1 MVLWVIRALFVVM
14 IVVIVILGGLL
25 DVRSSTSM
33 AVAVIGFISVIILGL
48 IIDLLVRRKSLAAL
62 AGVFFGLLAGSL
74 IGLGFNFIVEYLYE
88 VHGVREGTDLFRAKD
103 GIKLIIQ
110 VLCCY
115 LAIAFIL
122 QTKDDFRFIIP
133 YVEFSKQTK
142 GSIPLILDTS
152 VIIDG
157 RISDIAATKIL
168 SAPMIVPRFVLNELQ
183 MIADSSERLRRARG
197 RRGLDILNKLQSNKD
212 VDISIEDVSMTTR
225 QRSEPVD
232 QKLVTTAI
240 KLGGKIVTNDY
251 NLNKVASIRGID
263 VININDLANALK
275 PVVLPGEPMQVKI
288 VKNGDQP
295 GQGVGY
301 MDDGTMVVVENGRQ
315 YMNREV
321 ELIVTSV
328 LQTSAGR
335 MIFGKMEEE
344 GAYDRSDSRSSGERG
359 GPRSSGYNQYR
370 SQSSSRNRPRN

>member
-25 DVRSSTSM
+25 EVGTFTSP
-33 AVAVIGFISVIILGL
+33 AVPVIGFISVIVLGL

-74 IGLGFNFIVEYLYE
+74 IGLGFNFIVEYLFQEY
-88 VHGVREGTDLFRAKD
+88 GVREGDLYKAKD

-115 LAIAFIL
+115 LAIVFIL

-183 MIADSSERLRRARG
+183 LIADSSERLRRARG

-212 VDISIEDVSMTTR
+212 LDISIEDIGMTTR
-225 QRSEPVD
+225 QQSEPVD

-240 KLGGKIVTNDY
+240 KLGGKLVTNDY

-275 PVVLPGEPMQVKI
+275 PVVLPGEPMQIKI

-301 MDDGTMVVVENGRQ
+301 MDDGTMVVVEYGRQ

-321 ELIVTSV
+321 ELVVTSV

-335 MIFGKMEEE
+335 MIFGKMEEDRPSE
-344 GAYDRSDSRSSGERG
+344 RSDSRA
-359 GPRSSGYNQYR
+359 SGYNQHR
-370 SQSSSRNRPRN
+370 SQSSNRNRPRN

>member
-14 IVVIVILGGLL
+14 IVVIVMLGGLL
-25 DVRSSTSM
+25 DVATEKSM
-33 AVAVIGFISVIILGL
+33 AVVIIGFISVIVLGL

-74 IGLGFNFIVEYLYE
+74 IGLGFNFIVEYLYKE
-88 VHGVREGTDLFRAKD
+88 YGVIEGDLYKAKD

-115 LAIAFIL
+115 LAIVFIL

-142 GSIPLILDTS
+142 GSTPLILDTS

-157 RISDIAATKIL
+157 RITDIATTKIL
-168 SAPMIVPRFVLNELQ
+168 SAAMIVPRFVLNELQ
-183 MIADSSERLRRARG
+183 LIADSSERLRRARG

-212 VDISIEDVSMTTR
+212 LDISIEDIGMTTR
-225 QRSEPVD
+225 QQNEPVD

-240 KLGGKIVTNDY
+240 KLGGKLVTNDY

-275 PVVLPGEPMQVKI
+275 PVVLPGEPMQIKI

-301 MDDGTMVVVENGRQ
+301 MDDGTMVVVEYGRQ
-315 YMNREV
+315 HMNREV
-321 ELIVTSV
+321 ELVVTSV

-335 MIFGKMEEE
+335 MIFGKMDEERPSE
-344 GAYDRSDSRSSGERG
+344 RSDSR
-359 GPRSSGYNQYR
+359 PSGYNQHR
-370 SQSSSRNRPRN
+370 SQSSNRNRPRN

>member
-14 IVVIVILGGLL
+14 IVVIVMLGGLL
-25 DVRSSTSM
+25 DVATEKSM
-33 AVAVIGFISVIILGL
+33 AVVIIGFISVIVLGL

-74 IGLGFNFIVEYLYE
+74 IGLGFNFIVEFLFE
-88 VHGVREGTDLFRAKD
+88 VHGVKEGDLYEAKD

-115 LAIAFIL
+115 LAIVFIL

-142 GSIPLILDTS
+142 GSTPLILDTS

-157 RISDIAATKIL
+157 RISDISATKIL

-183 MIADSSERLRRARG
+183 LIADSSERLRRARG

-212 VDISIEDVSMTTR
+212 LDISIEDIGMTTR

-240 KLGGKIVTNDY
+240 KLGGKLVTNDY

-275 PVVLPGEPMQVKI
+275 PVVLPGEPMQIKI

-301 MDDGTMVVVENGRQ
+301 MDDGTMVVVEYGRQ

-321 ELIVTSV
+321 ELVVTSV

-335 MIFGKMEEE
+335 MIFGKMEEGDLSE
-344 GAYDRSDSRSSGERG
+344 RNDSRHSGDRG
-359 GPRSSGYNQYR
+359 GPRPSGYNQHR
-370 SQSSSRNRPRN
+370 PQSSNRNRPRN